1 MTRRGPQSPFVLKA
15 LTCEATKSDDSKQR
29 PFQDEEPT
37 KITPNQQRQCV
48 CVCNK
53 SLEEKRLSD
62 LLVLLVFQF
71 PCRLVMDQRKKAT
84 PTCCLTCLIVQ
95 PATGTHT

>member
-48 CVCNK
+48 CVT
-53 SLEEKRLSD
+53 SLSKRNDFQTSLFFWYFSSRADWSWINEKKPR
-62 LLVLLVFQF
+62 
-71 PCRLVMDQRKKAT
+71 QRVA
-84 PTCCLTCLIVQ
+84 
-95 PATGTHT
+95 